1 MKKKNTSVNNSQKS
15 QSKTNPLN
23 RSKNPEKLNKNNKSS
38 TKGQT
43 TNNKNKQNTIISTK
57 KSKNEIQ
64 NEEKHELKE
73 IKLHSK
79 LLENNHYN
87 DDYTYQELSSGLNND
102 LFLPEDL
109 KKNQLLKNKKNA
121 KTIQSYYV
129 IDINL
134 KQIYNFLGHL
144 EYQKLLYLFEEISGL
159 SNENNNVSNN
169 NKLFT
174 EQITLKQIT
183 TFIEKKNIFGEKVTI
198 GEIEKMFNSLIDGSK
213 NKNFINYEQ
222 YIFLLCEIGKKI
234 HYYEKDDLMIL
245 KHLCDNELKNINV
258 LNENM
263 LSKYDRFY
271 FMLADE
277 NCNSLIK
284 QKYLTPLKN
293 LFGLNVD
300 KSGLYNINNFIT
312 LCQKKNIIPDLL
324 TIKEIIDI
332 IRFIRSKKNN
342 TFINNS
348 MDIKFFIEVILLM
361 GFVIYDKYLNI
372 YKEKEKEKEKMNL
385 QKSQPKHKKTSK
397 SSKNTKV
404 YKSKIYDVYKIGI
417 SDKKPLKKQ
426 NENEKDEEISDSI
439 NNNVNGNKEEEEEY
453 IFDEKEKNRI
463 LKFYEGENI
472 EKDERKFV
480 KQNERLEII
489 LDYILGK

>member
-1 MKKKNTSVNNSQKS
+1 MKNKNTSVNNSQKS

-38 TKGQT
+38 TKGRT

-159 SNENNNVSNN
+159 NNENNNISNN

-174 EQITLKQIT
+174 EQISLKQIT
-183 TFIEKKNIFGEKVTI
+183 TFLEKKNIFGEKITI
-198 GEIEKMFNSLIDGSK
+198 EEIENIFNWLID
-213 NKNFINYEQ
+213 
-222 YIFLLCEIGKKI
+222 
-234 HYYEKDDLMIL
+234 
-245 KHLCDNELKNINV
+245 
-258 LNENM
+258 
-263 LSKYDRFY
+263 
-271 FMLADE
+271 
-277 NCNSLIK
+277 
-284 QKYLTPLKN
+284 
-293 LFGLNVD
+293 
-300 KSGLYNINNFIT
+300 
-312 LCQKKNIIPDLL
+312 
-324 TIKEIIDI
+324 
-332 IRFIRSKKNN
+332 
-342 TFINNS
+342 
-348 MDIKFFIEVILLM
+348 
-361 GFVIYDKYLNI
+361 
-372 YKEKEKEKEKMNL
+372 
-385 QKSQPKHKKTSK
+385 
-397 SSKNTKV
+397 
-404 YKSKIYDVYKIGI
+404 
-417 SDKKPLKKQ
+417 
-426 NENEKDEEISDSI
+426 
-439 NNNVNGNKEEEEEY
+439 
-453 IFDEKEKNRI
+453 
-463 LKFYEGENI
+463 
-472 EKDERKFV
+472 
-480 KQNERLEII
+480 
-489 LDYILGK
+489 